1 MKEVRSGDIRTVY
14 VGPCHTIRSYHNA
27 ARDMLNL
34 THPGGQNPAH
44 TDDSSFI
51 KKKPL

>member
-1 MKEVRSGDIRTVY
+1 MKEVRSGLIRTVY
-14 VGPCHTIRSYHNA
+14 IGPPLFHHNA

-34 THPGGQNPAH
+34 THPGGQNPAY

>member
-1 MKEVRSGDIRTVY
+1 MKEVRSGVIRTVY

-27 ARDMLNL
+27 ARDMLN
-34 THPGGQNPAH
+34 THPGGQIPAH